1 MIAEVNGI
9 RIFYEKRG
17 EGRPIVM
24 VHGNGEDHTIFDK
37 AAVSL
42 SARYAVRRLGPED
55 VGSVFALC
63 AGNPQYYRYSPAEL
77 SEAQILSDMAL
88 LPPRTLPSQKRYVGY
103 YDADALAAVMDLID
117 GYPDPE
123 TAFIGFFM
131 VERSLQMQGVGSGI
145 IRELCAF
152 LKREGTAAVVF
163 VEEDR
168 VRHPAGIHHPDQ
180 RPDHVR
186 IALQLREPHTSRQIL

>member
-1 MIAEVNGI
+1 MRIADI
-9 RIFYEKRG
+9 
-17 EGRPIVM
+17 
-24 VHGNGEDHTIFDK
+24 
-37 AAVSL
+37 ALL

-88 LPPRTLPSQKRYVGY
+88 LPPRTLPSQKHYVGY

-131 VERSLQMQGVGSGI
+131 VAKERQGRGVGGAI
-145 IRELCAF
+145 VAE
-152 LKREGTAAVVF
+152 
-163 VEEDR
+163 
-168 VRHPAGIHHPDQ
+168 
-180 RPDHVR
+180 
-186 IALQLREPHTSRQIL
+186 ALEQLRAWRFRAARLCIDVGNPQSNAFWRKNGFAILTRIERKNGSVDLAERDLMGKRGNEA